1 MNKTLKF
8 IKSEQRLSFRIQNDI
23 YVNSDNSIEEGQN
36 LVKREKLLLQPMKQ
50 KLLNGLNILL
60 KLLIKILGQ

>member
-8 IKSEQRLSFRIQNDI
+8 IKSEQRLSFLIQNDI

-36 LVKREKLLLQPMKQ
+36 LVKRE
-50 KLLNGLNILL
+50 NIFNMGIS
-60 KLLIKILGQ
+60 K